1 MAVATSFGSLPRQPC
16 LGRVLVSFLA
26 RGHSFFHYHNRYN
39 TTTPQAHHHHH
50 HHHLDILFTS
60 PALSPLHFIAL
71 LSSSLT
77 ARSLSPII
85 PTDKPRH
92 RHHHTY
98 TQSAER
104 ERLDDDPDDLPERGR
119 NDADDD
125 GDQMEIE
132 HHHQQ
137 HDSHRHT
144 QHNGSNN
151 SSTGNYS
158 FDRQHPQLPPPLSIP
173 PIDDRRPPMGAPDNF
188 DFNMRRHSIAALHSQ
203 DPHHQSIQSDPTDP
217 NHSRY
222 GHSPMNPPN
231 IKRKV
236 SHTNF
241 AFGAPPMENEY
252 SSSYRPPTDLD
263 GPGAKRR
270 GSAFDP
276 RSIAQMSLNEQRD
289 SVDSGRYA
297 APPMGNWYDR
307 RDSSASVYSN
317 ASVSSIGGYT
327 SAGSYSGDS
336 KGTWTPQLPQSQTR
350 PPPPSFESGA
360 TTTGRPYGVSDRPL
374 GIPVSSHGGTAPYPD
389 RRMSVPDASVSAAT
403 ANRFRSRSRPPSRG
417 MGSSSA
423 SLTPPQLPAP
433 AHPSMTGPAQDQQQ
447 LYADPHATAAAT
459 QQQSQP
465 QTASQQLHAQMQS
478 GSAAPLAAAAAAP
491 VSGAAAHLA
500 VPKETTPYSRSPE
513 LRISHKLAERKRRK
527 EMKDLFDE
535 LRDNLPAD
543 RGMKA
548 SKWEI
553 LSKCAYSR
561 HHLPFFTL
569 YS

>member
-1 MAVATSFGSLPRQPC
+1 
-16 LGRVLVSFLA
+16 
-26 RGHSFFHYHNRYN
+26 
-39 TTTPQAHHHHH
+39 
-50 HHHLDILFTS
+50 
-60 PALSPLHFIAL
+60 
-71 LSSSLT
+71 
-77 ARSLSPII
+77 
-85 PTDKPRH
+85 
-92 RHHHTY
+92 
-98 TQSAER
+98 
-104 ERLDDDPDDLPERGR
+104 
-119 NDADDD
+119 
-125 GDQMEIE
+125 
-132 HHHQQ
+132 
-137 HDSHRHT
+137 
-144 QHNGSNN
+144 
-151 SSTGNYS
+151 
-158 FDRQHPQLPPPLSIP
+158 
-173 PIDDRRPPMGAPDNF
+173 
-188 DFNMRRHSIAALHSQ
+188 
-203 DPHHQSIQSDPTDP
+203 
-217 NHSRY
+217 
-222 GHSPMNPPN
+222 MNPPS

-252 SSSYRPPTDLD
+252 SSSYRPPADID
-263 GPGAKRR
+263 GPGQKRR

-276 RSIAQMSLNEQRD
+276 RSIAQMSLNERRD

-297 APPMGNWYDR
+297 GPPVGNWYDR

-350 PPPPSFESGA
+350 PPPPSFEPGA

-417 MGSSSA
+417 VGSSSA
-423 SLTPPQLPAP
+423 SLTPPQLPAHP
-433 AHPSMTGPAQDQQQ
+433 HPSMAGPATAQDQQQ

-465 QTASQQLHAQMQS
+465 QTASSQQLHMQP
-478 GSAAPLAAAAAAP
+478 GSAAPPAAAAAANNTTGGG
-491 VSGAAAHLA
+491 VTHLG

-553 LSKCAYSR
+553 LSKCTYSPPSF
-561 HHLPFFTL
+561 LFFTI
-569 YS
+569 